1 MTEQEIF
8 DRLAAI
14 LSETF
19 DIEAERIRPEAR
31 LYEDLDIVPI
41 DAVDL
46 IVKLKPLVGRRLQ
59 PEAFKQVRSLQDVVN
74 GLCERLLAAGVP
86 ITRAHV
92 SFAVLHPLYQAIGY
106 TWWRGKG
113 LTVEGYRHD
122 ASGDGSNRF
131 LKSPYYHLLHH
142 GLDHLRRRLDTG
154 GEAEFPII
162 DDLRAL
168 DMTDYIAYASVQFQ
182 TAGVYVGVIA
192 VGALGYLF
200 DRALLLIRRLV
211 IRGR

>member
-31 LYEDLDIVPI
+31 LYEDLDIDSI

-74 GLCERLLAAGVP
+74 
-86 ITRAHV
+86 
-92 SFAVLHPLYQAIGY
+92 
-106 TWWRGKG
+106 
-113 LTVEGYRHD
+113 
-122 ASGDGSNRF
+122 
-131 LKSPYYHLLHH
+131 
-142 GLDHLRRRLDTG
+142 
-154 GEAEFPII
+154 
-162 DDLRAL
+162 
-168 DMTDYIAYASVQFQ
+168 
-182 TAGVYVGVIA
+182 
-192 VGALGYLF
+192 
-200 DRALLLIRRLV
+200 ALLQLQQQGGDESDPSLAHAA
-211 IRGR
+211 